1 MRQKLSEQR
10 SQPWIVPATLAALM
24 LACGSGWAQQPSAA
38 ELRARAVERCK
49 ANRGVDC
56 ESPQGLEEWLR
67 QEQPMTEQQRR
78 SAAAARL
85 RREQC
90 KANPKK
96 GGC

>member
-1 MRQKLSEQR
+1 MRQKVSEQR
-10 SQPWIVPATLAALM
+10 LIRWVVPAALAALTL
-24 LACGSGWAQQPSAA
+24 LATSGWAQQPSAA
-38 ELRARAVERCK
+38 DLRARAVERCK

-56 ESPQGLEEWLR
+56 ESPQGLEEWVR
-67 QEQPMTEQQRR
+67 QEQPMTPQQRQ

-85 RREQC
+85 HREQC